1 MSNASLA
8 SAGVIKVAQLREL
21 GSVLAYA
28 RVKRA
33 RGKANVTLIW
43 ALGEKAYRHSMAG
56 NCPQI
61 PHYPA
66 TRSSGAATC
75 CLTSRSS

>member
-1 MSNASLA
+1 M
-8 SAGVIKVAQLREL
+8 AQLREL

-43 ALGEKAYRHSMAG
+43 ALGGKLTDIRWRVIARKHRT
-56 NCPQI
+56 I
-61 PHYPA
+61 PLLA
-66 TRSSGAATC
+66 RVAQQRVA
-75 CLTSRSS
+75 

>member
-1 MSNASLA
+1 M
-8 SAGVIKVAQLREL
+8 AQLREL

-43 ALGEKAYRHSMAG
+43 ALGGKLTDIRWRVIARKYRT
-56 NCPQI
+56 I
-61 PHYPA
+61 PLLA
-66 TRSSGAATC
+66 RVAQQRVA
-75 CLTSRSS
+75 

>member
-1 MSNASLA
+1 LSNASLA
-8 SAGVIKVAQLREL
+8 SAGVIKVVQLRKL

-43 ALGEKAYRHSMAG
+43 TLGGMLTDILWRVIARKHRT
-56 NCPQI
+56 I
-61 PHYPA
+61 PLLA
-66 TRSSGAATC
+66 RVEQQRVA
-75 CLTSRSS
+75 

>member
-1 MSNASLA
+1 M
-8 SAGVIKVAQLREL
+8 AQLREL

-43 ALGEKAYRHSMAG
+43 ALGGKLTDIRWRVIARKHRT
-56 NCPQI
+56 I
-61 PHYPA
+61 PLLA
-66 TRSSGAATC
+66 RVEQQRVA
-75 CLTSRSS
+75 

>member
-1 MSNASLA
+1 
-8 SAGVIKVAQLREL
+8 VVQLRKL

-43 ALGEKAYRHSMAG
+43 TLGGMLTDILWRAIARKHRT
-56 NCPQI
+56 I
-61 PHYPA
+61 PLLA
-66 TRSSGAATC
+66 RVEQQRVA
-75 CLTSRSS
+75 